1 VDDDAIAEAVRQTD
15 EVNGVFAA
23 AEEAQLSAEPLTF
36 RLEGR
41 AQGYEVLDLTGC
53 CSKSPWRSAGFAV

>member
-1 VDDDAIAEAVRQTD
+1 VDDDAIAEAIRQTD

-23 AEEAQLSAEPLTF
+23 AEEAQLSAEPLAF

-41 AQGYEVLDLTGC
+41 AQGLRGLGT
-53 CSKSPWRSAGFAV
+53 